1 MTRTHLTMAGW
12 GSAEITSTAILNN
25 GTRGRRVQTESWI
38 YSWQSKLGTFSG
50 TDRGYVGFA
59 CATGIGSS
67 EFWRVFFSLLCSSSE
82 VTLAL
87 SLGLLCV

>member
-59 CATGIGSS
+59 CATALDHLSS
-67 EFWRVFFSLLCSSSE
+67 GGCSS
-82 VTLAL
+82 A
-87 SLGLLCV
+87 CCARARR